1 MYLLDA
7 DICSYYLR
15 GRHGLEEK
23 CESVGPAALHI
34 SRVTVAELL
43 VLAHKS
49 PSSRVN
55 QARVEEVARTLVF
68 VELDEPARE
77 TLSLMKADPLKAG
90 RVVGDFDILLASIA
104 RTRDLI
110 VVTNNERH
118 FQPTGVPL
126 ENWVARAS

>member
-15 GRHGLEEK
+15 GRHGLEDK
-23 CESVGPAALHI
+23 FESVGPTALHI

-49 PSSRVN
+49 PSRRIN
-55 QARVEEVARTLVF
+55 RARIEELARTLVF
-68 VELDEPARE
+68 VELDEPAWE
-77 TLSLMKADPLKAG
+77 TFSVMKARPQKAG
-90 RVVGDFDILLASIA
+90 QVVGDFDVLLASIA
-104 RTRDLI
+104 MTRDLI

-118 FQPTGVPL
+118 FRPTGVRL
-126 ENWVARAS
+126 ENWVGKGP

>member
-7 DICSYYLR
+7 DICSNYLR
-15 GRHGLEEK
+15 GRRGLEEK
-23 CESVGPAALHI
+23 FESVGPEALHI

-43 VLAHKS
+43 VLAHKN
-49 PSSRVN
+49 PSSHVN
-55 QARVEEVARTLVF
+55 RARVEELARTLVF
-68 VELDEPARE
+68 VELDEPAWE
-77 TLSLMKADPLKAG
+77 TFSVMKADLLKAG

-118 FQPTGVPL
+118 FRPTGVRL
-126 ENWVARAS
+126 ENWIAKGS